1 VMRQPLLIPP
11 PQSRTGTG
19 NFHGALKN
27 LKAPELGSAA
37 MTAAMKQAGVKPDQ
51 IEEVYFGNVLQAG
64 VGQSPARQALLHAGC
79 PETTET
85 TTINKVA
92 SLLWAQLQ
100 Y

>member
-1 VMRQPLLIPP
+1 
-11 PQSRTGTG
+11 
-19 NFHGALKN
+19 
-27 LKAPELGSAA
+27 